1 MNSLAVR
8 LFFSA
13 TIWIIFTLV
22 SAGLLLSDLN
32 EKTNFT
38 AFDDRLNLLLETLIG
53 ASRVDSSDGITVV
66 STIGDPRF
74 FQPYSGWYWQVNN
87 GTKTLV
93 RSRSM
98 WDQVFT
104 SDKRLIGG
112 RSQFIDSV
120 NQMNES
126 DKFIET
132 KKLHIIERNIS
143 FPGIDSPVTF
153 IVSGDTE
160 EYQQNINKFDNT
172 LSVILFILGTGL
184 MIAVFLQVKFG
195 LLPLNKIKASLFKVR
210 NGDEEKLKESYP
222 LEVQPLAS
230 EINELLDHNAKI
242 IDRAKTHVGN
252 LAHVLKTPL
261 AVISNEIKAED
272 NIMNNQVIL
281 MKRHID
287 RYLKKAHLESVGTFS
302 REKINIID
310 LVKKMISIF
319 KKLYPDVQINLDES
333 VQEAFVFGSMDDLEE
348 VIGNIIENACK
359 YGKNK
364 IEVEIRISEKNNL
377 QLVISD
383 DGLGLSQEQMN
394 KVFARGFRIDE
405 QKPGTGLGLNIV
417 KDIVETYMKGKVT
430 LSKSKLG
437 GLEVNILLPLS
448 MTSMTQKIP

>member
-32 EKTNFT
+32 EKTNFA

-120 NQMNES
+120 NQTNER

-210 NGDEEKLKESYP
+210 NGDEDKLKESYP

-261 AVISNEIKAED
+261 AVISNEIKTED

-302 REKINIID
+302 KEKINIIN

-448 MTSMTQKIP
+448 MPQKIS

>member
-53 ASRVDSSDGITVV
+53 ASRVDSSDSITVV

-261 AVISNEIKAED
+261 AVISNEIKTED

-319 KKLYPDVQINLDES
+319 KKLYPEVQINLDES

-448 MTSMTQKIP
+448 MTQKIP

>member
-210 NGDEEKLKESYP
+210 NGDEDKLKESYP

-448 MTSMTQKIP
+448 MTQKIS

>member
-53 ASRVDSSDGITVV
+53 ASRVDSSDSITVV

-448 MTSMTQKIP
+448 MTQKIS

>member
-1 MNSLAVR
+1 M
-8 LFFSA
+8 
-13 TIWIIFTLV
+13 
-22 SAGLLLSDLN
+22 
-32 EKTNFT
+32 
-38 AFDDRLNLLLETLIG
+38 LETLIG

-87 GTKTLV
+87 ESKTLV

-104 SDKRLIGG
+104 SDKRIIGG
-112 RSQFIDSV
+112 RSQFINSV
-120 NQMNES
+120 NDNNER
-126 DKFIET
+126 KNFIET

-143 FPGIDSPVTF
+143 FPGIEGPITF

-160 EYQQNINKFDNT
+160 EYQLNIKKFDNT
-172 LSVILFILGTGL
+172 LSIILFILGTGL

-222 LEVQPLAS
+222 LEVQPLAT

-261 AVISNEIKAED
+261 AVISNEIKTDD
-272 NIMNNQVIL
+272 NIMNNQVLL

-287 RYLKKAHLESVGTFS
+287 RYLKKAHLESVGAS
-302 REKINIID
+302 SKEKINIIE
-310 LVKKMISIF
+310 LTKMISIF
-319 KKLYPDVQINLDES
+319 NKLYPEVTIKLNKKIE
-333 VQEAFVFGSMDDLEE
+333 EAFVFGSMDDLEE

-359 YGKNK
+359 YGRNR
-364 IEVEIRISEKNNL
+364 IEVEVKIINENSL

-383 DGLGLSQEQMN
+383 DGSGLSQEQMN

-417 KDIVETYMKGKVT
+417 KDIVETYMKGQVD
-430 LSKSKLG
+430 LQKSKRLG
-437 GLEVNILLPLS
+437 GLEVTIFLPLS
-448 MTSMTQKIP
+448 MSQKVV

>member
-120 NQMNES
+120 NQTNEK

-160 EYQQNINKFDNT
+160 EYRQNINKFDNT

-210 NGDEEKLKESYP
+210 NGDEDKLKESYP

-261 AVISNEIKAED
+261 AVISNEIKTED

-302 REKINIID
+302 KEKINIID

-319 KKLYPDVQINLDES
+319 KKLYPEVQINLDES
-333 VQEAFVFGSMDDLEE
+333 GQEAFVFGSMDDLEE

-448 MTSMTQKIP
+448 MTQKIS

>member
-120 NQMNES
+120 NQTNEK

-210 NGDEEKLKESYP
+210 NGDEDKLKESYP

-261 AVISNEIKAED
+261 AVISNEIKTED

-302 REKINIID
+302 KEKINIID

-319 KKLYPDVQINLDES
+319 KKLYPEVQINLDES
-333 VQEAFVFGSMDDLEE
+333 GQEAFVFGSMDDLEE

-448 MTSMTQKIP
+448 MTQKIS

>member
-120 NQMNES
+120 NQTNER

-210 NGDEEKLKESYP
+210 NGDEDKLKESYP

-261 AVISNEIKAED
+261 AVISNEIKTED

-302 REKINIID
+302 KEKINIID

-377 QLVISD
+377 ELVISD

-448 MTSMTQKIP
+448 MPQKIS

>member
-53 ASRVDSSDGITVV
+53 ASRVDSSDSITVV

-120 NQMNES
+120 NQTNER

-210 NGDEEKLKESYP
+210 NGDEDKLKESYP

-261 AVISNEIKAED
+261 AVISNEIKTED

-302 REKINIID
+302 KEKINIID

-319 KKLYPDVQINLDES
+319 KKLYPEVQINLDES

-377 QLVISD
+377 ELVISD

-448 MTSMTQKIP
+448 MTQKIP

>member
-8 LFFSA
+8 LFLSA

-32 EKTNFT
+32 EKSNFN

-66 STIGDPRF
+66 SSIGDPRY
-74 FQPYSGWYWQVNN
+74 FQPYSGWYWQVSM
-87 GTKTLV
+87 GSKTLV

-112 RSQFIDSV
+112 RSQFV
-120 NQMNES
+120 NNVGKDTSQN
-126 DKFIET
+126 DFVET
-132 KKLHIIERNIS
+132 KKLHVIERNIS
-143 FPGIDSPVTF
+143 FPGLTEPVTF
-153 IVSGDTE
+153 IVSGDVE
-160 EYQQNINKFDNT
+160 EYQQNIKKFDNT
-172 LSVILFILGTGL
+172 LSLILFILGAGL

-195 LLPLNKIKASLFKVR
+195 LLPLNKVKASLFKVR
-210 NGDEEKLKESYP
+210 NGDEEKLKDPYP

-230 EINELLDHNAKI
+230 EINELLEHNAKI

-261 AVISNEIKAED
+261 AVISNEIRSD
-272 NIMNNQVIL
+272 NRVMNNQISL

-287 RYLKKAHLESVGTFS
+287 RYLKKAHLDSVGKAS
-302 REKINIID
+302 KEKIDVIKLIN
-310 LVKKMISIF
+310 KMILIF
-319 KKLYPDVQINLDES
+319 NKLYPDVLILFKKQIG
-333 VQEAFVFGSMDDLEE
+333 EAFVFCSLDDLEE

-359 YGKNK
+359 YGNKN
-364 IEVEIRISEKNNL
+364 IITEIKALEDNFLEIS
-377 QLVISD
+377 ISD
-383 DGLGLSQEQMN
+383 DGSGLSSEQMK

-417 KDIVETYMKGKVT
+417 KDIVETYMKGSVVLK
-430 LSKSKLG
+430 KSVKLG
-437 GLEVNILLPLS
+437 GLEVIINLPFS
-448 MTSMTQKIP
+448 IHQKIS

>member
-32 EKTNFT
+32 EKSNFK

-74 FQPYSGWYWQVNN
+74 FQPYSGWYWQVNK

-112 RSQFIDSV
+112 RSQFINNVGENNVQND
-120 NQMNES
+120 
-126 DKFIET
+126 FIET

-143 FPGIDSPVTF
+143 FPGINDPVTF
-153 IVSGDTE
+153 IVSGDTA
-160 EYQQNINKFDNT
+160 EYQQNIKTFDNT
-172 LSVILFILGTGL
+172 LSTILFALGAGL

-210 NGDEEKLKESYP
+210 NGDEEKLKDPYP

-230 EINELLDHNAKI
+230 EINELLEHNAKI

-261 AVISNEIKAED
+261 AVISNEVKSD
-272 NIMNNQVIL
+272 NKVMNNQILL

-287 RYLKKAHLESVGTFS
+287 RYLKKAHLESVGKAS
-302 REKINIID
+302 REKIDVIKLI
-310 LVKKMISIF
+310 KKMILIF
-319 KKLYPDVQINLDES
+319 KKLYPAVEILLRQKIT
-333 VQEAFVFGSMDDLEE
+333 EAFVFCSMDDLEE

-359 YGKNK
+359 YGKRK
-364 IEVEIRISEKNNL
+364 IIVEIKDLEDNFLEVS
-377 QLVISD
+377 ISD
-383 DGLGLSQEQMN
+383 DGRGLSLEQM
-394 KVFARGFRIDE
+394 KQVFARGFRIDE

-417 KDIVETYMKGKVT
+417 KDIVETYMKGNVSLK
-430 LSKSKLG
+430 KSNKLG
-437 GLEVNILLPLS
+437 GLEVVINLPFTLH
-448 MTSMTQKIP
+448 QKIS

>member
-53 ASRVDSSDGITVV
+53 ASRVDSSDSITVV

-120 NQMNES
+120 NQTNES

-448 MTSMTQKIP
+448 MTQKIP

>member
-32 EKTNFT
+32 EKSNFK

-74 FQPYSGWYWQVNN
+74 FQPYSGWYWQVNK

-112 RSQFIDSV
+112 RSQFINNVGENNVQND
-120 NQMNES
+120 
-126 DKFIET
+126 FIET

-143 FPGIDSPVTF
+143 FPGINDPVTF
-153 IVSGDTE
+153 IVSGDTA
-160 EYQQNINKFDNT
+160 EYQQNIKTFDNT
-172 LSVILFILGTGL
+172 LSTILFTLGAGL

-210 NGDEEKLKESYP
+210 NGDEEKLKDPYP

-230 EINELLDHNAKI
+230 EINELLEHNAKI

-261 AVISNEIKAED
+261 AVISNEVKND
-272 NIMNNQVIL
+272 NKVMNNQILL

-287 RYLKKAHLESVGTFS
+287 RYLKKAHLESVGKAS
-302 REKINIID
+302 REKIDVIKLI
-310 LVKKMISIF
+310 KKMILIF
-319 KKLYPDVQINLDES
+319 KKLYPAVEILLRQKIT
-333 VQEAFVFGSMDDLEE
+333 EAFVFCSMDDLEE

-359 YGKNK
+359 YGKRK
-364 IEVEIRISEKNNL
+364 IIVEIKDLEDNFLEVS
-377 QLVISD
+377 ISD
-383 DGLGLSQEQMN
+383 DGRGLSLEQM
-394 KVFARGFRIDE
+394 KQVFARGFRIDE

-417 KDIVETYMKGKVT
+417 KDIVETYMKGNVSLK
-430 LSKSKLG
+430 KSNKLG
-437 GLEVNILLPLS
+437 GLEVVINLPFTLH
-448 MTSMTQKIP
+448 QKIS

>member
-13 TIWIIFTLV
+13 TIWIFFTLI

-32 EKTNFT
+32 EKSNFA

-87 GTKTLV
+87 GSETLV

-112 RSQFIDSV
+112 RSQFINNV
-120 NQMNES
+120 GKNLEENE
-126 DKFIET
+126 FIET

-143 FPGIDSPVTF
+143 FPGINTPITF
-153 IVSGDTE
+153 IVSGDTD
-160 EYQQNINKFDNT
+160 EYIQNITKFNKT
-172 LSVILFILGTGL
+172 LSIILFILGMGL

-210 NGDEEKLKESYP
+210 NGDEQKLVDPYP

-230 EINELLDHNAKI
+230 EINELLDHNSKI

-261 AVISNEIKAED
+261 AVISNEVKNED
-272 NIMNNQVIL
+272 SIMKNQISL

-287 RYLKKAHLESVGTFS
+287 RYLKKAHLESVGKS
-302 REKINIID
+302 SKEKVDMINLI
-310 LVKKMISIF
+310 KKMISIF
-319 KKLYPDVQINLDES
+319 KKLYPNIDILLNS
-333 VQEAFVFGSMDDLEE
+333 KISEAYVFGGMDDMEE
-348 VIGNIIENACK
+348 VIGNVIENGCK
-359 YGKNK
+359 YGKK
-364 IEVEIRISEKNNL
+364 RITIEVKILKDKELELIIG
-377 QLVISD
+377 D
-383 DGLGLSQEQMN
+383 DGLGLSVEEMN
-394 KVFARGFRIDE
+394 KVFARGFRLDE

-417 KDIVETYMKGKVT
+417 KDIVETYMKGKVN
-430 LSKSKLG
+430 LRKSKKLG
-437 GLEVNILLPLS
+437 GLEVSIILLLS
-448 MTSMTQKIP
+448 TAHQAN